1 VLQFPARWFRSTDH
15 IPARHTI
22 CHPATRRGEH
32 RCIIECPTSRI
43 TTTTRNGE
51 RRVRGSVDSSVPGI
65 TSQRPRSHRRLQ
77 MSRHPPRITRQ
88 TPMSQN
94 PFLTTKWGLRV
105 IGAGR
110 SDPLSEVTIRRAS
123 SRVSRCA
130 AERRPGSFL
139 EIDVGQRLPVS
150 VADDEAGVGL
160 LAGPQRRAGLCS
172 GVIRRLHRHG
182 QADKGEWSN
191 LASWRL

>member
-1 VLQFPARWFRSTDH
+1 M
-15 IPARHTI
+15 
-22 CHPATRRGEH
+22 
-32 RCIIECPTSRI
+32 
-43 TTTTRNGE
+43 
-51 RRVRGSVDSSVPGI
+51 RGSVDSSVPGI

-130 AERRPGSFL
+130 ADSLVAGSTYFGTCL
-139 EIDVGQRLPVS
+139 RL
-150 VADDEAGVGL
+150 VACTYLRGVLVEYLGGL
-160 LAGPQRRAGLCS
+160 P
-172 GVIRRLHRHG
+172 
-182 QADKGEWSN
+182 
-191 LASWRL
+191 